1 MGGTEEDNDGNRDR
15 RMEAVRLSC
24 VRGRRRGV
32 GASNDLIARLVSQK
46 LTDVVGGQINLM
58 YTTSVTGDAHIK
70 AGRIKVLGVADAKRQ
85 QALPNVPSLV
95 ELGIE
100 NAEAY
105 VWFGMSA
112 PAKTPRPI
120 LDKLNR
126 EVNKALAMADVKQ
139 RLEQLGLVVT
149 GGTREKFDAFIKS
162 EADRLTKLIKVGA
175 VPVE

>member
-1 MGGTEEDNDGNRDR
+1 MKITMR
-15 RMEAVRLSC
+15 AWRL
-24 VRGRRRGV
+24 
-32 GASNDLIARLVSQK
+32 LIK
-46 LTDVVGGQINLM
+46 
-58 YTTSVTGDAHIK
+58 
-70 AGRIKVLGVADAKRQ
+70 
-85 QALPNVPSLV
+85 
-95 ELGIE
+95 

-126 EVNKALAMADVKQ
+126 EVNKALGMADVKQ

-149 GGTREKFDAFIKS
+149 GGTPEKFDAFIKS